1 LRRISVVIPRL
12 LLLLTL
18 VTASSLADCIDNGH
32 YTIAATTSPL
42 TGGRYP
48 YTEDLTHHLNDK
60 PVGGEVTVAY
70 RADGAWT
77 KLQSGCASFDEKN
90 ISAAGPVNLLLRAS
104 IHLEYAKQ
112 QAPVGT
118 RYEVQLRI
126 GRTAD
131 DPQPFVAIDEERR
144 LDGRY
149 PQSIRFAA
157 IARDLP
163 AGNWIYSMWMRI
175 IDGPPSNQIT
185 LDLQWITAQGVPNV
199 YPAALTRSTGDVI
212 VGTTWT
218 DAAPPIEIDSRY
230 DIDAILQSSFT
241 IADASADA
249 GQIEISFAA
258 DAQQP
263 GSRYGVIALPSMF
276 PDRAV
281 VFDHADAL
289 QDGRHTIQLR
299 MRATKGEVRLRDV
312 RAECVSFPRRLMRP
326 EIIPLQ
332 IGYDTQPF
340 VATPADGD
348 AQPASM
354 SPVCGRWTKLL
365 DMTLEPSGG
374 PLSWTFEGFVEILG
388 ADVSGYGQ
396 LGIDVTH
403 RERDR
408 SDPSREID
416 YATDMGMFEFQ
427 AAPGRDGIYIFGDC
441 SKWGNFKRGAHVS
454 LWIRRIEGCNNAPFG
469 GPFRVGQRWL
479 SMKLLPSEGPHLP

>member
-1 LRRISVVIPRL
+1 L
-12 LLLLTL
+12 LLLLML
-18 VTASSLADCIDNGH
+18 VVSSSYADCIDNGH
-32 YTIAATTSPL
+32 YTIAATTNPL

-112 QAPVGT
+112 QAPAGT

-131 DPQPFVAIDEERR
+131 DVQPFVAIDEERR

-157 IARDLP
+157 VARDLP
-163 AGNWIYSMWMRI
+163 AGNWVYSMWMRI
-175 IDGPPSNQIT
+175 IDGPPSNQVT

-199 YPAALTRSTGDVI
+199 YPAALTRSTSDVI
-212 VGTTWT
+212 VGATWT
-218 DAAPPIEIDSRY
+218 DVAPPIEIDSLY

-241 IADASADA
+241 IAGASADA
-249 GQIEISFAA
+249 GPIEISFTA
-258 DAQQP
+258 DALQP
-263 GSRYGVIALPSMF
+263 GARYGVIALPSMF

-289 QDGRHTIQLR
+289 DRGRHTIQLR
-299 MRATKGEVRLRDV
+299 IRTTKGEVRLRDV

-332 IGYDTQPF
+332 IRYNAQPF
-340 VATPADGD
+340 VATPAEGD
-348 AQPASM
+348 EQPASM
-354 SPVCGRWTKLL
+354 SSVCGRWTKLL

-388 ADVSGYGQ
+388 ADASGYGQ

-408 SDPSREID
+408 SDPSREVD

-441 SKWGNFKRGAHVS
+441 SKWGNFKRGARVS